1 MSITGAV
8 HRLPPLRTKPLDP
21 NIILNTLRAA
31 VITVDQNRVIC
42 HVNSAAEQF
51 FAMGAHYLVGY
62 SLDSVLPPDSQIFTL
77 LALTQDRGVNVC
89 EHGVVVD
96 TPRTGRRVLSV
107 TANVVTEAPDYV
119 VLSLMEQSIAARMS
133 ALLPSRNAARSAA
146 AMSAMLA
153 HEVKNPL
160 SGIRGAAQLLET
172 GLGQDEQILTQLI
185 IDETDRIVS
194 LLERMDVFSA
204 EYPLMTEDVNIH
216 VILDHVI
223 RVAENG
229 FARHVRIRK
238 GYDPSLPPIAGNRNM
253 LIQVFLNLIKN
264 AAEAVPQEGGEI
276 IVSTAFLHGMRLTSP
291 TVGESRN
298 LPLAILIQDNGSGI
312 TPDLLPHLFDAFVT
326 TKASGSGLG
335 LALAA
340 KIIDDH
346 GGIIECDSQP
356 RRTLFR
362 VLFPMVSESEEKTTR

>member
-1 MSITGAV
+1 MARSGNV
-8 HRLPPLRTKPLDP
+8 HKLPPQTLPLDA
-21 NIILNTLRAA
+21 NIILNALRAA
-31 VITVDQNRVIC
+31 VITVDRQGVIC
-42 HVNSAAEQF
+42 HVNSAGEQL
-51 FAMGAHYLVGY
+51 FATGSQYLVGHP
-62 SLDSVLPPDSQIFTL
+62 LAQLLPADSQIISL
-77 LALTQDRGVNVC
+77 LNLAQERGVNVC

-107 TANVVTEAPDYV
+107 TANSVAEMPDHV
-119 VLSLMEQSIAARMS
+119 VLSLVEQSIAARMS

-160 SGIRGAAQLLET
+160 SGIRGAAQLLES
-172 GLGQDEQILTQLI
+172 GLGEDEQVLTRLI
-185 IDETDRIVS
+185 VDETDRIVS
-194 LLERMDVFSA
+194 LVDRMEVFSS
-204 EYPLMTEDVNIH
+204 EYPLATESINIHTVLEH
-216 VILDHVI
+216 VIL
-223 RVAENG
+223 VAENG
-229 FARHVRIRK
+229 CARHVRIRK
-238 GYDPSLPPIAGNRNM
+238 EFDPSLPNLSGNRHM

-264 AAEAVPQEGGEI
+264 AAEAVHHDGGEI

-298 LPLAILIQDNGSGI
+298 LPLAVSIQDNGAGV
-312 TPDLLPHLFDAFVT
+312 PEDLLPHLFDAFVT
-326 TKASGSGLG
+326 TKPTGSGLG

-346 GGIIECDSQP
+346 GGIIECESQP

-362 VLFPMVSESEEKTTR
+362 VLFPLATAPGDHSR

>member
-1 MSITGAV
+1 MPQFGPV
-8 HRLPPLRTKPLDP
+8 HRLPPKSDPLDP
-21 NIILNTLRAA
+21 AVILNALRAA
-31 VITVDQNRVIC
+31 VIAVDRRNVIC
-42 HVNSAAEQF
+42 HVNSAAEQM
-51 FAMGAHYLVGY
+51 FATGAHYLVGCA
-62 SLDSVLPPDSQIFTL
+62 LDSLLPADSQVLSLLTL
-77 LALTQDRGVNVC
+77 AQERGVNVC

-107 TANVVTEAPDYV
+107 TANVIPDSPEHV
-119 VLSLMEQSIAARMS
+119 VISLVEQSIAARMS

-160 SGIRGAAQLLET
+160 SGIRGAAQLLES
-172 GLGQDEQILTQLI
+172 GLGTDEQVLTQLI

-194 LLERMDVFSA
+194 LVDRMEVFSS
-204 EYPLMTEDVNIH
+204 EYPLSTEIVNIH
-216 VILDHVI
+216 TILDHVI

-238 GYDPSLPPIAGNRNM
+238 AYDPSLPPLAANRNM

-264 AAEAVPQEGGEI
+264 AAEAVPYEGGEI
-276 IVSTAFLHGMRLTSP
+276 FVSTAFLHGMRLTSP
-291 TVGESRN
+291 TIGESRN
-298 LPLAILIQDNGSGI
+298 LPLAVSIQDNGSGI
-312 TPDLLPHLFDAFVT
+312 SADLMPHLFDAFVT
-326 TKASGSGLG
+326 TKPTGSGLG
-335 LALAA
+335 LALVA

-362 VLFPMVSESEEKTTR
+362 VLFPLATQTGDETL